1 MSRWT
6 TNDIPPQRGRSVV
19 VTGTGGLGFQ
29 DALALARAGAEVIIA
44 GRNPSKG
51 AAAVAAI
58 RKEVPNADVCFEVV
72 DLASLSSVAAFGA
85 RLRADRTSLD
95 LLINNAAVMTPPR
108 RKVTADGFELQF
120 GTNYLGHF
128 ALTAQL
134 LPLLRKGTQPRV
146 VNVSSVAARNGRINF
161 EDLQSSAGYRPLPVY
176 SDSKLASL
184 MFALELQRRS
194 DAAGWGLTSTRRAS
208 GHFPHRP
215 CAERRGPVQHIWS
228 CSNVAVVSVS
238 AGRAGRAP
246 HSVRRHVAAGASR
259 RVLRSG
265 QTERNPGIP
274 DGRED
279 SAAGTRCRS
288 RAPALGRLGQA
299 DRRVVSDNAAG
310 AEPRELAEEAQSHH
324 DGARRARL
332 YSSGSVVNSSG

>member
-51 AAAVAAI
+51 AAAVAA
-58 RKEVPNADVCFEVV
+58 
-72 DLASLSSVAAFGA
+72 FGE

-120 GTNYLGHF
+120 ATNYLGHF

-146 VNVSSVAARNGRINF
+146 VNLSSVAARNGRINF
-161 EDLQSSAGYRPLPVY
+161 EDLQSSAGYRPLPV
-176 SDSKLASL
+176 
-184 MFALELQRRS
+184 
-194 DAAGWGLTSTRRAS
+194 
-208 GHFPHRP
+208 
-215 CAERRGPVQHIWS
+215 
-228 CSNVAVVSVS
+228 
-238 AGRAGRAP
+238 
-246 HSVRRHVAAGASR
+246 
-259 RVLRSG
+259 
-265 QTERNPGIP
+265 
-274 DGRED
+274 
-279 SAAGTRCRS
+279 
-288 RAPALGRLGQA
+288 
-299 DRRVVSDNAAG
+299 
-310 AEPRELAEEAQSHH
+310 
-324 DGARRARL
+324 
-332 YSSGSVVNSSG
+332 